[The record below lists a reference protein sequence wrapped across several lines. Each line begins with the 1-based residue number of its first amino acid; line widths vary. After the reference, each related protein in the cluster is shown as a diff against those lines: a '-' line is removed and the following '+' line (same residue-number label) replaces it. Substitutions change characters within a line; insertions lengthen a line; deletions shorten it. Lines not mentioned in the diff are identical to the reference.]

1 MAASKSQTIDRVRD
15 RAVELGVYLPL
26 GAYSAVRD
34 EIADIDAKRIRN
46 LYDTQ
51 RVRKFYD
58 GLIERGENRV
68 DDAQKVLKV
77 RTRGIRRQ
85 AKETASDVEKTTRKA
100 TKRASTAANNIAPK
114 LPRVAAPK
122 TASELPIQGYNSL
135 TASEVVTRL
144 KGLTQTELAKVY
156 KFEKAHEDRA
166 TILEAIDSKL
176 IVLPITTYD
185 ALTVDEIKTRL
196 ERLDES
202 ELKTIKRY
210 ENDTKARAGIL
221 DKIESLLGA

>member
-1 MAASKSQTIDRVRD
+1 MATSKGQTLERVRE

-34 EIADIDAKRIRN
+34 EIVD
-46 LYDTQ
+46 LDTK
-51 RVRKFYD
+51 RVRKLYD
-58 GLIERGENRV
+58 GLVDRGQNRV
-68 DDAQKVLKV
+68 DDAQKVLKT

-85 AKETASDVEKTTRKA
+85 AKDTAGDVASTTRKA
-100 TKRASTAANNIAPK
+100 TKKASTAASNIAPK

-122 TASELPIQGYNSL
+122 TASELPIQSYNSL
-135 TASEVVTRL
+135 TASEITSRL

-185 ALTVDEIKTRL
+185 ALTVDEINTRL
-196 ERLDES
+196 ERLATDD
-202 ELKTIKRY
+202 LKVIKRY
-210 ENDTKARAGIL
+210 ESDTKARAGVL
-221 DKIESLLGA
+221 DKIDSLLA